1 MKDAPKF
8 QTPHERKRHGA
19 VSSSVLLD
27 IKDEPTL
34 FENEVEWQREWKGMP
49 EFEQG
54 KQREYA
60 KIIVRFRN
68 EEDLQE
74 FARLIG
80 QKLNR
85 NSQCTWHPELRP
97 DKSTVKKYVSE
108 S

>member
-1 MKDAPKF
+1 M
-8 QTPHERKRHGA
+8 TYGKR
-19 VSSSVLLD
+19 LLD

-34 FENEVEWQREWKGMP
+34 FENEAEWQKEWKGMP
-49 EFEQG
+49 EFVQG

-68 EEDLQE
+68 QQDLDD

-80 QKLNR
+80 QKLNQ